1 MEPTQVGFAGC
12 ARRIMSSSKRSA
24 LFSTSSIIWA
34 GVSLTEKRRISLS
47 SKIWW
52 LTPSSTSRGVRRARK
67 YSSSRWPTSTTRLFA
82 SSARANS
89 TTSNFFPGR
98 GIRKPPT
105 FVSGLSPHT
114 YKYAPI
120 RKGRGLNAFP
130 FVSAHCLCSV
140 GERPQKYNDLPLL
153 PTMEAGLP
161 HQNCP

>member
-1 MEPTQVGFAGC
+1 MGAEPARGGFAGC
-12 ARRIMSSSKRSA
+12 DHRTMSSSRRSA
-24 LFSTSSIIWA
+24 LFTTSCIIWA
-34 GVSLTEKRRISLS
+34 GMSLTVKRRILRS

-52 LTPSSTSRGVRRARK
+52 HTHSSTSRDVKRAHK
-67 YSSSRWPTSTTRLFA
+67 YGSSRWPTSTTRLFA

-130 FVSAHCLCSV
+130 FVSAHCYYV
-140 GERPQKYNDLPLL
+140 VWVRDRKNTTIYPK
-153 PTMEAGLP
+153 
-161 HQNCP
+161 